1 MSMIQIILLTLLSGI
16 AIIDALSTSFGLGVP
31 VVAGMVAGL
40 IMGDLKTGL
49 FIGGTLQ
56 LLILGIGTFGGAS
69 IPNYVVGAIVG
80 TAFAANGNMAPELAV
95 STVAVPV
102 GLLMVQLDIL
112 ARSSNIF
119 FARRAEYASQ
129 QLKFKSMNTNVLLG
143 SLPWALSRMI
153 PVFLVLALGQGVVDS
168 LLTVMPAGLLTGL
181 KVTGGLLPVVGIAIL
196 LRFMNTRAY
205 IPYLLIGFV
214 MATYLGTP
222 MLGVAIIG
230 LALGLINFKRRLE
243 TAPATQ
249 MQGGTDYDE

>member
-1 MSMIQIILLTLLSGI
+1 MTMIQVVLLSLLAGI
-16 AIIDALSTSFGLGVP
+16 SIIDALSTSFGLGVP
-31 VVAGMVAGL
+31 VVAGMLAGL
-40 IMGDLKTGL
+40 IMGDMTTGL

-56 LLILGIGTFGGAS
+56 LMILGIGTFGGAS

-80 TAFAANGNMAPELAV
+80 TAFAANGKMAPELAI
-95 STVAVPV
+95 TTIAVPV

-112 ARSSNIF
+112 ARSANIY

-129 QLKFKSMNTNVLLG
+129 KLQFNKMNTNVLLG
-143 SLPWALSRMI
+143 SLPWALSRAI
-153 PVFLVLALGQGVVDS
+153 PVFLVLAIGQTFVEE
-168 LLTVMPAGLLTGL
+168 LINVMPAGLLMGL
-181 KVTGGLLPVVGIAIL
+181 KVTGGLLPIVGIAIL

-205 IPYLLIGFV
+205 FPYLLIGFV
-214 MATYLGTP
+214 FATYLGTP

-243 TAPATQ
+243 STPATA